1 MTRDVLVLGNP
12 LLRERSLPVTDFQSE
27 ETTRQI
33 VMLKQTLDEFRKDN
47 GFGRGIAAPQIG
59 ILKRMIA
66 LNLGQESFAII
77 NPRITGVSDSRFTM
91 WDDCMSFP
99 HLLIRLERS
108 LSIDIVYED
117 ERGIEHEWKNV
128 DQTKSELLQHEM
140 DHLEGVL
147 AIDHA
152 LDSRS
157 IIYRSEYERNR
168 EYYDSLVN
176 YTIEP
181 TL

>member
-1 MTRDVLVLGNP
+1 M
-12 LLRERSLPVTDFQSE
+12 
-27 ETTRQI
+27 
-33 VMLKQTLDEFRKDN
+33 
-47 GFGRGIAAPQIG
+47 
-59 ILKRMIA
+59 
-66 LNLGQESFAII
+66 
-77 NPRITGVSDSRFTM
+77 
-91 WDDCMSFP
+91 
-99 HLLIRLERS
+99 
-108 LSIDIVYED
+108 YED

-168 EYYDSLVN
+168 EYYDHLVD
-176 YTIEP
+176 YSIKPTI
-181 TL
+181 